1 MNKVVLISLVFVLV
15 SGFFFFNNYGFTQS
29 ESVETIEELIQ
40 EALQNNP
47 YIQVALNEWKAAEY
61 KIRSVKG
68 LPDPMVKYGHFGE
81 SVETRVGP
89 QENVFGASQKIPFPG
104 KLGLKGKSQ
113 GKHAEM
119 LKEKYE
125 AAKRE
130 VIKNVKF
137 VYYDIFWVDKAIQTT
152 EGEKAIL
159 ESLEKVAQRRYESN
173 VTPQQDVIKAQ
184 VELSRL
190 IDKLLLLR
198 QNRKSLVAKL
208 NSILNRAQDS
218 ELRSITDAD
227 PSGFKYE
234 ISQLHEIAK
243 GSRQELIAANLD
255 IERTEYEKSLARM
268 DYLPDFTF
276 GVDYIQVG
284 SGETTMPN
292 DGQDA
297 WMGTVAVNIP
307 IWFDKLN
314 AQTKEKKAQLEAAR
328 KNYENVGNNV
338 SYEVE
343 DLYFKILTY
352 KDIISLYKTALI
364 PQSEQAF
371 DAAKT
376 GYETGKVDFLNWLD
390 AERILLQT
398 RLAYYKAIADYQK
411 SIAYLERVVGVDL

>member
-1 MNKVVLISLVFVLV
+1 LLLTILVQHPLYSQDVAPKDILNLLIK
-15 SGFFFFNNYGFTQS
+15 
-29 ESVETIEELIQ
+29 
-40 EALQNNP
+40 EAIDNNP
-47 YIQVALNEWKAAEY
+47 EIQSSYSVWKAAEY

-137 VYYDIFWVDKAIQTT
+137 VYYDIFWVDKAIQIT

-159 ESLEKVAQRRYESN
+159 ESLEKVAQRKYESN
-173 VTPQQDVIKAQ
+173 LTPQADVIKAQ

-198 QNRKSLVAKL
+198 QNRNSLVAKL
-208 NSILNRAQDS
+208 NSILNRARDS
-218 ELRSITDAD
+218 ELGSVTNAE
-227 PSGFKYE
+227 PTNFEYE
-234 ISQLHEIAK
+234 ISQLQEIAK

-255 IERTEYEKSLARM
+255 IERASYEKSLARM

-276 GVDYIQVG
+276 GFDYIQVG

-297 WMGTVAVNIP
+297 WMGSVAVNIP

-314 AQTKEKKAQLEAAR
+314 AQNKEKKALLEAAR
-328 KNYENVGNNV
+328 KNYENVGNSV
-338 SYEVE
+338 TYEVE

-411 SIAYLERVVGVDL
+411 SIAYLERVVGQDL

>member
-1 MNKVVLISLVFVLV
+1 
-15 SGFFFFNNYGFTQS
+15 
-29 ESVETIEELIQ
+29 
-40 EALQNNP
+40 
-47 YIQVALNEWKAAEY
+47 
-61 KIRSVKG
+61 
-68 LPDPMVKYGHFGE
+68 
-81 SVETRVGP
+81 
-89 QENVFGASQKIPFPG
+89 
-104 KLGLKGKSQ
+104 
-113 GKHAEM
+113 
-119 LKEKYE
+119 
-125 AAKRE
+125 
-130 VIKNVKF
+130 
-137 VYYDIFWVDKAIQTT
+137 
-152 EGEKAIL
+152 
-159 ESLEKVAQRRYESN
+159 
-173 VTPQQDVIKAQ
+173 
-184 VELSRL
+184 
-190 IDKLLLLR
+190 LLLR

>member
-1 MNKVVLISLVFVLV
+1 MRNCFVIILFIASTLLTSQAFSEDAKMESLSDLV
-15 SGFFFFNNYGFTQS
+15 NEALNNNPS
-29 ESVETIEELIQ
+29 IEEAYNL
-40 EALQNNP
+40 
-47 YIQVALNEWKAAEY
+47 WKAAEY

-68 LPDPMVKYGHFGE
+68 FPDPMVKYGHFGE

-119 LKEKYE
+119 FREKYE
-125 AAKRE
+125 SAKRE

-137 VYYDIFWVDKAIQTT
+137 VYYDIFWVDKAIQIT

-159 ESLEKVAQRRYESN
+159 ESLEKVAQRKYESN
-173 VTPQQDVIKAQ
+173 LTPQQDVIKAQ

-208 NSILNRAQDS
+208 NSILNRSRDT
-218 ELRSITDAD
+218 ELGNITNVTS
-227 PSGFKYE
+227 SGFEYE
-234 ISQLHEIAK
+234 INQLQEIAK
-243 GSRQELIAANLD
+243 GARQELIAANLD
-255 IERTEYEKSLARM
+255 IERAEYEKSLARM

-276 GVDYIQVG
+276 GFDYIQVG
-284 SGETTMPN
+284 SGETTTPN

-307 IWFDKLN
+307 IWFDKLS

-390 AERILLQT
+390 AERVLLQT

-411 SIAYLERVVGVDL
+411 SIAYLERVVGVDLPR